1 MGKGEK
7 MQAKHVDGTDKGKV
21 MLYALS
27 TCIWCGKTKKLLGE
41 LGVSYD
47 YLDIDL
53 LDGGDKHK
61 ALDEIA
67 KYNPAKTFPTLVIG
81 ETGIRGF
88 KEDQVRQALG

>member
-1 MGKGEK
+1 

-27 TCIWCGKTKKLLGE
+27 TCIWCSRTKTLLGE

-53 LDGGDKHK
+53 LDSGDKHK

-67 KYNPAKTFPTLVIG
+67 KYNPAKTFPTLVID